1 MKLTVDSF
9 TSHLAQLGLSE
20 KKSDFLLALSGGVDS
35 IVLLDL
41 FHKAGY
47 KGILAHV
54 NYGLRG
60 EASQND
66 EAFCRQLADR
76 YKWPIKVLNAQD
88 EMKSH
93 PGESTQM
100 AARRIR
106 YNWFNAIRQS
116 HSLDLLFTAH
126 HANDQEETFF
136 LQLLRG
142 AGSQGLSGMDSQ
154 NNGLVRPLLGFSKN
168 TILEYAA
175 DHSLQWT
182 EDESN
187 AQDHYLRNKIRHK
200 LLPEWH
206 QLQPGSGKKLQESIS
221 RLKNEQQQ
229 LNFFLQHWFN
239 LHKEPA
245 IAGFRIKKAA
255 ILDVPSPQNTLHELV
270 KECGFSWAFCGLIT
284 QNLTQTHTQHFS
296 TAKAR
301 IQLDRA
307 YLSVF
312 QNDALV
318 FDELKQ
324 EEASILLEEFAEM
337 PDIKGV
343 NMKSEAWFSTQKL
356 SGKLTLR
363 KWEKGDEFWPSG
375 MMGRKLLSD
384 YFTDLKLTS
393 EEKESQWLLCCGN
406 DIAWLVNRR
415 IDRRFAAIPG
425 EKDVIRVRLSTGN
438 E

>member
-9 TSHLAQLGLSE
+9 TSHLVHLGLSQ
-20 KKSDFLLALSGGVDS
+20 KKKGFLLALSGGVDS

-41 FHKAGY
+41 LHSAGY
-47 KGILAHV
+47 IGILAHV

-66 EAFCRQLADR
+66 EAFCRQLAAH
-76 YKWPIKVLNAQD
+76 YQWPIEVLNAHA

-116 HSLDLLFTAH
+116 RSLDILFTAH

-154 NNGLVRPLLGFSKN
+154 KNGLVRPLLGFSKKA
-168 TILEYAA
+168 ILEYAS
-175 DHSLQWT
+175 DNSLQWT

-187 AQDHYLRNKIRHK
+187 AQDLYLRNKIRHK

-206 QLQPGSGKKLQESIS
+206 QLQPGSDKKLHESII

-239 LHKEPA
+239 QHKEQTES
-245 IAGFRIKKAA
+245 GFRIPKAV
-255 ILDVPSPQNTLHELV
+255 ILDLPSPQNTLHELL
-270 KECGFSWAFCGLIT
+270 KEFGFSWVFCELLA
-284 QNLTQTHTQHFS
+284 QNLTHTHTQRFT
-296 TAKAR
+296 TAKAN
-301 IQLDRA
+301 IQLDRL
-307 YLSVF
+307 YLSVL
-312 QNDALV
+312 QADKLNLDAI
-318 FDELKQ
+318 Q
-324 EEASILLEEFAEM
+324 EESTVIQLEEFAEM

-343 NMKSEAWFSTQKL
+343 AMKNEAWFSRHKL
-356 SGKLTLR
+356 KGKLTLR

-375 MMGRKLLSD
+375 MVGRKLLSD

-393 EEKESQWLLCCGN
+393 EEKKNHWLLLCGN
-406 DIAWLVNRR
+406 EVAWVVNRR
-415 IDRRFAAIPG
+415 IDRRFAAFPG
-425 EKDVIRVRLSTGN
+425 EKDVLRVRLSI
-438 E
+438 EHV

>member
-9 TSHLAQLGLSE
+9 ASHLAQLGLSE
-20 KKSDFLLALSGGVDS
+20 KKSGFLLALSGGVDS

-41 FHKAGY
+41 LHRAGY

-66 EAFCRQLADR
+66 EAFCRKLAVQ
-76 YKWPIKVLNAQD
+76 YQWPIEVLNAQD

-106 YNWFNAIRQS
+106 YHWFKAIRLS
-116 HSLDLLFTAH
+116 LSLDLLFTAH
-126 HANDQEETFF
+126 HADDQEETFF

-142 AGSQGLSGMDSQ
+142 AGSQGLSGMDIQ
-154 NNGLVRPLLGFSKN
+154 KNGLVRPLLGFSKN
-168 TILEYAA
+168 AILEYASCY
-175 DHSLQWT
+175 SLQWT

-187 AQDHYLRNKIRHK
+187 AQDLYLRNKIRHK

-206 QLQPGSGKKLQESIS
+206 QLQAGSDKKLQESII
-221 RLKNEQQQ
+221 RLKNEQLQ
-229 LNFFLQHWFN
+229 LNFFLCHWFDQ
-239 LHKEPA
+239 HKEPTA
-245 IAGFRIKKAA
+245 SGFRLKKAS
-255 ILDVPSPQNTLHELV
+255 ILELPSPQNTLHELL
-270 KECGFSWAFCGLIT
+270 KGFGFSWTFCGLLSE
-284 QNLTQTHTQHFS
+284 NLTQTHIQHFS

-301 IQLDRA
+301 MQLDRA

-312 QNDALV
+312 QVDMFEL
-318 FDELKQ
+318 DEIEK
-324 EEASILLEEFAEM
+324 EERSIQIEEFAEM
-337 PDIKGV
+337 PDVKGV
-343 NMKSEAWFSTQKL
+343 DMKNEAWFRTDKLMGKL
-356 SGKLTLR
+356 SLK

-375 MMGRKLLSD
+375 MVGRKLLSD

-393 EEKESQWLLCCGN
+393 EEKENQWLLLCGN
-406 DIAWLVNRR
+406 EVAWVVNRR

-425 EKDVIRVRLSTGN
+425 EKDVIRVRLSTQSK
-438 E
+438 